1 MLSPVCKVIAS
12 EGQFLLPGN
21 DRRPADVYLPNWAAG
36 QDSALDI
43 TVINLQ
49 QATVDEAAVTHGHSL
64 NLAFE
69 SLGGWHSVAVTEV
82 KKIAQAMAR
91 QTGRDESEVC
101 SHAISRL
108 SLLLMKGN
116 SAILVNRIPSI
127 THGPID
133 GVPDE

>member
-1 MLSPVCKVIAS
+1 MLCYNYITFA
-12 EGQFLLPGN
+12 F
-21 DRRPADVYLPNWAAG
+21 DRKMRGAAEDCERQG
-36 QDSALDI
+36 VSF
-43 TVINLQ
+43 TP
-49 QATVDEAAVTHGHSL
+49 
-64 NLAFE
+64 LAFE
-69 SLGGWHSVAVTEV
+69 SLGGWHRVAVNEV